1 VTAKAPSGT
10 AEDSTD
16 TASFV
21 STAMI
26 KAGKIRMFSLDLRQI
41 LAILLSCLATA
52 LSLKIPLLLKQ
63 VIDHG
68 KMLSRTSS
76 LGQIGFCLLISSLL
90 EAVSQYLL
98 SLAGDE
104 RIRDLRLLLQEKLL
118 RLPWNYYKE
127 NSRGSLLSHVL
138 NDSSVVKDFTVSVL
152 PSALVSLLTVAAS
165 LGILLGLDVKMTLV
179 IVLTFALIASS
190 AFPLG
195 KINEHFAYQNQAKLS
210 RVSAD
215 LDENL
220 ANIKLIKLTNA
231 QAGVLQKFRGDLQDL
246 FALSRKTDAVFSV
259 TGPLQTVLTLAG
271 FLLILLYG
279 SQRLAN
285 GSLSLGM
292 LSSFIMYMFGIIS
305 PINNLG
311 NFYMSYAEARGSIK
325 AISEIL
331 AQPDEA
337 DPGQELP
344 KKAADL
350 KVRDLTFAYPG
361 SQSPVLR
368 DLSLDFKE
376 GAKTALVGPSGAG
389 KTTLINLL
397 TRLEAGYQGQILLG
411 DLEARNCSLPA
422 WRDLF
427 SVVAQDNNIFAGTV
441 ADNLLF
447 GLEKSVSRSDMI
459 QALQVANLWPELDL
473 DTQTGEGG
481 WKLSLGQ
488 SQRLQ
493 LARAYLRDAPC
504 LILDEATAN
513 LDPES
518 EAKVSQAV
526 DRIAREKIVI
536 IIAHRLSTI
545 ANADKIY
552 FLDQG
557 QVQAAGRHEEL
568 LKHLPKYRAYV
579 EDQLRPLESR

>member
-1 VTAKAPSGT
+1 
-10 AEDSTD
+10 
-16 TASFV
+16 
-21 STAMI
+21 MI
-26 KAGKIRMFSLDLRQI
+26 KAGKIRLFSLDRRQI

-90 EAVSQYLL
+90 EAGSQYLL

-165 LGILLGLDVKMTLV
+165 LGILLSLDVKMTLV

-195 KINEHFAYQNQAKLS
+195 KINEHFAYQSQSKLS

-311 NFYMSYAEARGSIK
+311 NFYMSYAEARGSLK

-350 KVRDLTFAYPG
+350 KVRALTFAYPG
-361 SQSPVLR
+361 SQIPVLR

-411 DLEARNCSLPA
+411 DLEAKSCSLPA

-441 ADNLLF
+441 AENLLF

-459 QALQVANLWPELDL
+459 QALQAANLWPELDL
-473 DTQTGEGG
+473 DTKTGEGG

-579 EDQLRPLESR
+579 EDQLLPLEESR

>member
-1 VTAKAPSGT
+1 
-10 AEDSTD
+10 
-16 TASFV
+16 
-21 STAMI
+21 
-26 KAGKIRMFSLDLRQI
+26 MFSLDLRQI

-165 LGILLGLDVKMTLV
+165 LEILLGLDVKMTLV
-179 IVLTFALIASS
+179 IVLTFALIASR

-311 NFYMSYAEARGSIK
+311 NFYMSYAEARGSLK

>member
-1 VTAKAPSGT
+1 
-10 AEDSTD
+10 
-16 TASFV
+16 
-21 STAMI
+21 
-26 KAGKIRMFSLDLRQI
+26 
-41 LAILLSCLATA
+41 
-52 LSLKIPLLLKQ
+52 
-63 VIDHG
+63 
-68 KMLSRTSS
+68 
-76 LGQIGFCLLISSLL
+76 
-90 EAVSQYLL
+90 SQYLL

-165 LGILLGLDVKMTLV
+165 LGILLSLDVKMTLV

-195 KINEHFAYQNQAKLS
+195 KINEHFVYQNQAKLS
-210 RVSAD
+210 QVSAD

-231 QAGVLQKFRGDLQDL
+231 QAGVLRKFRLDLQDL

-259 TGPLQTVLTLAG
+259 TGPLQMVLTLAG

-311 NFYMSYAEARGSIK
+311 NFYMSYAEARGSLK

-350 KVRDLTFAYPG
+350 KVRNLTFAYPG
-361 SQSPVLR
+361 SQTPVLR
-368 DLSLDFKE
+368 DLSLDFKK
-376 GAKTALVGPSGAG
+376 GTKTALVGPSGAG

-397 TRLEAGYQGQILLG
+397 TRLEAGYQGEILLG
-411 DLEARNCSLPA
+411 DQEAKSCCLPA

-427 SVVAQDNNIFAGTV
+427 SVVAQDNNIFQGTV

-447 GLEKSVSRSDMI
+447 GLEKSASRSDMI
-459 QALQVANLWPELDL
+459 QALQAAKLWPEVDL

-488 SQRLQ
+488 NQRLQ

-526 DRIAREKIVI
+526 DRIAQEKIVI

-557 QVQAAGRHEEL
+557 QVQAAGKHEDL
-568 LKHLPKYRAYV
+568 LGQLPKYRAYV
-579 EDQLRPLESR
+579 EDQLIPLAESR

>member
-1 VTAKAPSGT
+1 
-10 AEDSTD
+10 
-16 TASFV
+16 
-21 STAMI
+21 MI
-26 KAGKIRMFSLDLRQI
+26 KAGKIRLFSLDRRQI
-41 LAILLSCLATA
+41 LAVLLSCLGTA

-90 EAVSQYLL
+90 EAGSQYLL

-165 LGILLGLDVKMTLV
+165 LGILLSLDVKMTLV

-195 KINEHFAYQNQAKLS
+195 KINEHFAYQSQSKLS

-231 QAGVLQKFRGDLQDL
+231 QAGVLQKIRGDLQDL

-311 NFYMSYAEARGSIK
+311 NFYMSYAEARGSLK

-361 SQSPVLR
+361 SQTPILR
-368 DLSLDFKE
+368 GLSLDFKK

-411 DLEARNCSLPA
+411 DLEAKSCCLPA

-427 SVVAQDNNIFAGTV
+427 SVVAQDNNIFQGTV

-447 GLEKSVSRSDMI
+447 GLEKSASRSDMI
-459 QALQVANLWPELDL
+459 QALQAANLWPELNL

-536 IIAHRLSTI
+536 VIAHRLSTI

-568 LKHLPKYRAYV
+568 LKQLPKYRAYV
-579 EDQLRPLESR
+579 EDQLLPLEESR

>member
-1 VTAKAPSGT
+1 MPSDT
-10 AEDSTD
+10 AEDNTD
-16 TASFV
+16 TALSA

-26 KAGKIRMFSLDLRQI
+26 KAGKIRLFSLDRRQI
-41 LAILLSCLATA
+41 LAILLSCLATS

-76 LGQIGFCLLISSLL
+76 LGQIVFCLLISSLL
-90 EAVSQYLL
+90 EASSQYLL

-118 RLPWNYYKE
+118 RLPWSYYKE

-165 LGILLGLDVKMTLV
+165 LGILLSLDVKMTLV
-179 IVLTFALIASS
+179 IVVTFALIASS

-231 QAGVLQKFRGDLQDL
+231 QVGVLQKFRGDLQDL

-311 NFYMSYAEARGSIK
+311 NFYMSYAEARGSLK

-337 DPGQELP
+337 DPGQEVP
-344 KKAADL
+344 KIAADL
-350 KVRDLTFAYPG
+350 KVRDLTFTYPG

-397 TRLEAGYQGQILLG
+397 TRLEDGYQGQILLG
-411 DLEARNCSLPA
+411 DLEAKSCRLSA

-427 SVVAQDNNIFAGTV
+427 SVVAQDNNIFQGTV

-557 QVQAAGRHEEL
+557 QIQAAGRHEDL
-568 LKHLPKYRAYV
+568 LKQLPKYRAYV

>member
-1 VTAKAPSGT
+1 
-10 AEDSTD
+10 
-16 TASFV
+16 
-21 STAMI
+21 MI
-26 KAGKIRMFSLDLRQI
+26 KAGKIRLFSLDRRQI
-41 LAILLSCLATA
+41 LAVLLSCLSTA
-52 LSLKIPLLLKQ
+52 LSLRIPLLLKQ

-76 LGQIGFCLLISSLL
+76 LGQIGFCLFIASLL
-90 EAVSQYLL
+90 EAGSQYLL

-152 PSALVSLLTVAAS
+152 PSALVSLLTVVAS
-165 LGILLGLDVKMTLV
+165 LGILLSLDVKMTLV
-179 IVLTFALIASS
+179 IVSTFALIASS

-210 RVSAD
+210 QVSAD

-231 QAGVLQKFRGDLQDL
+231 QAGVLRKFRSDLQDL

-311 NFYMSYAEARGSIK
+311 NFYMSYAEARGSLK

-350 KVRDLTFAYPG
+350 KVRGLTFAYPG
-361 SQSPVLR
+361 SQTPVLR

-411 DLEARNCSLPA
+411 DLEAKSCCLPA
-422 WRDLF
+422 WRNLF
-427 SVVAQDNNIFAGTV
+427 SVVAQDNNIFQGTV

-459 QALQVANLWPELDL
+459 QALQAANLWPEVDL

-488 SQRLQ
+488 NQRLQ

-526 DRIAREKIVI
+526 DRIAQKKIVI

-557 QVQAAGRHEEL
+557 QVQAAGKHKDL
-568 LKHLPKYRAYV
+568 LGQLPKYRAYV
-579 EDQLRPLESR
+579 EDQLIPLAESR

>member
-1 VTAKAPSGT
+1 
-10 AEDSTD
+10 
-16 TASFV
+16 
-21 STAMI
+21 
-26 KAGKIRMFSLDLRQI
+26 MFSLDRRQI

-63 VIDHG
+63 AIDQG

-76 LGQIGFCLLISSLL
+76 LGQIGFCLLIASLL

-104 RIRDLRLLLQEKLL
+104 RMRDLRLLLQEKLL

-165 LGILLGLDVKMTLV
+165 LGILLSLDVKMTLV

-195 KINEHFAYQNQAKLS
+195 KINEHFAYQSQSKLS

-311 NFYMSYAEARGSIK
+311 NFYMSYAEARGSLK

-337 DPGQELP
+337 DPGQALP

-361 SQSPVLR
+361 SQTPVLR
-368 DLSLDFKE
+368 GLSLDFKK

-411 DLEARNCSLPA
+411 GLEAKSCCLPA

-427 SVVAQDNNIFAGTV
+427 SVVAQDNNIFQGTV

-459 QALQVANLWPELDL
+459 QALQVANLWPEVDL

-488 SQRLQ
+488 NQRLQ

-526 DRIAREKIVI
+526 DRIAQEKIVI

-557 QVQAAGRHEEL
+557 QVQAAGKHEDL
-568 LKHLPKYRAYV
+568 LGQLPKYRAYV
-579 EDQLRPLESR
+579 EDQLIPLAESR

>member
-1 VTAKAPSGT
+1 
-10 AEDSTD
+10 
-16 TASFV
+16 
-21 STAMI
+21 MI
-26 KAGKIRMFSLDLRQI
+26 KARKIRFFSLDRRQI
-41 LAILLSCLATA
+41 LAVLLSCLATV

-63 VIDHG
+63 AIDHG

-76 LGQIGFCLLISSLL
+76 LGQIGFCLLIASLL

-104 RIRDLRLLLQEKLL
+104 RIRDLRLLLQGKLL

-152 PSALVSLLTVAAS
+152 PSALVSLLTVVAS
-165 LGILLGLDVKMTLV
+165 LGILLSLDVKMTLV
-179 IVLTFALIASS
+179 IILTFALIASS

-195 KINEHFAYQNQAKLS
+195 KINEHFAYQSQSKLS

-246 FALSRKTDAVFSV
+246 FALSRKTDAVVSV

-311 NFYMSYAEARGSIK
+311 NFYMSYAEARGSLK

-337 DPGQELP
+337 DPGQALP
-344 KKAADL
+344 KKATDL

-361 SQSPVLR
+361 GQAPVLR
-368 DLSLDFKE
+368 DLSLDFKK

-411 DLEARNCSLPA
+411 DLEAKSCRLPA

-447 GLEKSVSRSDMI
+447 GLEKSASRSDMI
-459 QALQVANLWPELDL
+459 QALQAANLWPELDL

-526 DRIAREKIVI
+526 DRIAQEKIVI

-568 LKHLPKYRAYV
+568 LKQLPKYRAYV
-579 EDQLRPLESR
+579 EDQLLPLEESR

>member
-1 VTAKAPSGT
+1 
-10 AEDSTD
+10 
-16 TASFV
+16 
-21 STAMI
+21 MI

-246 FALSRKTDAVFSV
+246 FALSRRTDAVFSV

-311 NFYMSYAEARGSIK
+311 NFYMSYAEARGSLK

>member
-1 VTAKAPSGT
+1 
-10 AEDSTD
+10 
-16 TASFV
+16 
-21 STAMI
+21 
-26 KAGKIRMFSLDLRQI
+26 MFSLDLRQI

-90 EAVSQYLL
+90 EAASQYLL

-165 LGILLGLDVKMTLV
+165 LEILLGLDVKMTLV

-311 NFYMSYAEARGSIK
+311 NFYMSYAEARGSLK

>member
-1 VTAKAPSGT
+1 
-10 AEDSTD
+10 
-16 TASFV
+16 
-21 STAMI
+21 MI
-26 KAGKIRMFSLDLRQI
+26 KAGKIRLFSLDRRQI

-165 LGILLGLDVKMTLV
+165 LGILLSLDVKMTLV

-292 LSSFIMYMFGIIS
+292 LSSFIMYMFSIIS

-311 NFYMSYAEARGSIK
+311 NFYMSYAEARGSLK

-350 KVRDLTFAYPG
+350 RVRDLTFAYPG
-361 SQSPVLR
+361 SQTPVLR

-411 DLEARNCSLPA
+411 DLEARNCRLPA

-557 QVQAAGRHEEL
+557 QVQAAGRHEDL
-568 LKHLPKYRAYV
+568 LKQLPKYRAYV

>member
-1 VTAKAPSGT
+1 
-10 AEDSTD
+10 
-16 TASFV
+16 
-21 STAMI
+21 MI
-26 KAGKIRMFSLDLRQI
+26 KAGKIRLFSLDRRQI
-41 LAILLSCLATA
+41 LAVLLSCLGTA
-52 LSLKIPLLLKQ
+52 LSLRIPLLLKQ

-76 LGQIGFCLLISSLL
+76 LGQIGFCLLIASLL
-90 EAVSQYLL
+90 EAGSQYLL

-165 LGILLGLDVKMTLV
+165 LGILLSLDVKMTLV

-210 RVSAD
+210 QVSAD

-231 QAGVLQKFRGDLQDL
+231 QAGVLRKFRLDLQDL

-311 NFYMSYAEARGSIK
+311 NFYMSYAEARGSLK

-337 DPGQELP
+337 DPGQALP

-350 KVRDLTFAYPG
+350 KVRGLTFAYPG
-361 SQSPVLR
+361 SQTPVLR
-368 DLSLDFKE
+368 DLSLDFKK

-411 DLEARNCSLPA
+411 DLEAKSCCLPA

-427 SVVAQDNNIFAGTV
+427 SVVAQDNNIFQGTV

-447 GLEKSVSRSDMI
+447 GLEKSASRSAMI
-459 QALQVANLWPELDL
+459 QALQAANLWPEVDL

-488 SQRLQ
+488 NQRLQ

-526 DRIAREKIVI
+526 DRIAQEKIVI

-557 QVQAAGRHEEL
+557 QVQAAGKHEDL
-568 LKHLPKYRAYV
+568 LGQLPKYRAYV
-579 EDQLRPLESR
+579 EDQLIPLAESR

>member
-1 VTAKAPSGT
+1 MAKAPSAA

-16 TASFV
+16 TALSA

-26 KAGKIRMFSLDLRQI
+26 KAGKIRLFSLDRRQI

-68 KMLSRTSS
+68 KMLSWTSS

-90 EAVSQYLL
+90 EAGSQYLL

-165 LGILLGLDVKMTLV
+165 LGILLSLDVKMTLV
-179 IVLTFALIASS
+179 IVVTFALIASS

-210 RVSAD
+210 QVSAD

-231 QAGVLQKFRGDLQDL
+231 QTGVLQKFRGDLQDL

-311 NFYMSYAEARGSIK
+311 NFYMSYAEARGSLK

-337 DPGQELP
+337 DPGQQLP

-411 DLEARNCSLPA
+411 DLEAKSCSLPA

-447 GLEKSVSRSDMI
+447 GLEKTVSRSDMI
-459 QALQVANLWPELDL
+459 RALQVANLWPELDL
-473 DTQTGEGG
+473 DTRTGEGG

-493 LARAYLRDAPC
+493 LARVCLRDAPC

-545 ANADKIY
+545 ANADKTY

>member
-1 VTAKAPSGT
+1 
-10 AEDSTD
+10 
-16 TASFV
+16 
-21 STAMI
+21 MI
-26 KAGKIRMFSLDLRQI
+26 KAGKIRLFSLDRRQI

-90 EAVSQYLL
+90 EAGSQYLL

-165 LGILLGLDVKMTLV
+165 LGILLSLDVKMTLV

-195 KINEHFAYQNQAKLS
+195 KINEHFAYQNQAKLG

-231 QAGVLQKFRGDLQDL
+231 QAGVLRKFRLDLQDL
-246 FALSRKTDAVFSV
+246 FALARKTDAVFSV

-311 NFYMSYAEARGSIK
+311 NFYMSYAEARGSLK

-350 KVRDLTFAYPG
+350 RVRDLTFAYPG
-361 SQSPVLR
+361 SQTPVLR

-411 DLEARNCSLPA
+411 DLEARNCRLPA

-473 DTQTGEGG
+473 DTRTGEGG

-557 QVQAAGRHEEL
+557 QVQAAGRHEDL
-568 LKHLPKYRAYV
+568 LKQLPKYRAYV

>member
-1 VTAKAPSGT
+1 
-10 AEDSTD
+10 
-16 TASFV
+16 
-21 STAMI
+21 MI
-26 KAGKIRMFSLDLRQI
+26 KAGKIRLFSLDRRQI
-41 LAILLSCLATA
+41 LAILLSYLATA

-76 LGQIGFCLLISSLL
+76 LGQIGFCLLIASLL

-165 LGILLGLDVKMTLV
+165 LGILLSLDVKMTLV

-279 SQRLAN
+279 S
-285 GSLSLGM
+285 LSLGM

-311 NFYMSYAEARGSIK
+311 NFYMSYAEARGSLK

-350 KVRDLTFAYPG
+350 KVRALTFAYPG
-361 SQSPVLR
+361 SQRPVLR

-411 DLEARNCSLPA
+411 DLEAKSCRLPA

-557 QVQAAGRHEEL
+557 QVQAAGRHEDL
-568 LKHLPKYRAYV
+568 LKQLPKYRAYV

>member
-1 VTAKAPSGT
+1 
-10 AEDSTD
+10 
-16 TASFV
+16 
-21 STAMI
+21 MI
-26 KAGKIRMFSLDLRQI
+26 KAGKIRLFSLDRRQI
-41 LAILLSCLATA
+41 LAVLLSCLGTA
-52 LSLKIPLLLKQ
+52 LSLRIPLLLKQ

-76 LGQIGFCLLISSLL
+76 LGQIGCCLLISSLL
-90 EAVSQYLL
+90 EAGSQYLL

-152 PSALVSLLTVAAS
+152 PSALVSLLTVVAS
-165 LGILLGLDVKMTLV
+165 LGILLSLDVKMTLV

-210 RVSAD
+210 QVSAD

-231 QAGVLQKFRGDLQDL
+231 QAGVLRKFRLDLQDL

-311 NFYMSYAEARGSIK
+311 NFYMSYAEARGSLK

-337 DPGQELP
+337 DPGQALP
-344 KKAADL
+344 KKVADL

-361 SQSPVLR
+361 SQTPVLR
-368 DLSLDFKE
+368 GLSLDFKK

-411 DLEARNCSLPA
+411 DLEAKSCCLPA

-427 SVVAQDNNIFAGTV
+427 SVVAQDNNIFQGTV

-447 GLEKSVSRSDMI
+447 GLEKSASRSDMI
-459 QALQVANLWPELDL
+459 QALQAANLWPELDL

-526 DRIAREKIVI
+526 DRIAQEKIVI

-568 LKHLPKYRAYV
+568 LKQLPKYRAYV
-579 EDQLRPLESR
+579 EDQLIPLAESR

>member
-1 VTAKAPSGT
+1 
-10 AEDSTD
+10 
-16 TASFV
+16 
-21 STAMI
+21 
-26 KAGKIRMFSLDLRQI
+26 MFSLDLRQI

>member
-1 VTAKAPSGT
+1 
-10 AEDSTD
+10 
-16 TASFV
+16 
-21 STAMI
+21 MI
-26 KAGKIRMFSLDLRQI
+26 KAGKIRLFSLDRRQI
-41 LAILLSCLATA
+41 LAVLLSCLGTA
-52 LSLKIPLLLKQ
+52 LSLRIPLLLKQ

-76 LGQIGFCLLISSLL
+76 LGQIGCCLLISSLL
-90 EAVSQYLL
+90 EAGSQYLL

-165 LGILLGLDVKMTLV
+165 LGILLSLDVKMTLV
-179 IVLTFALIASS
+179 IVSTFALIASS

-210 RVSAD
+210 QVSAD

-231 QAGVLQKFRGDLQDL
+231 QAGVLRKFRLDLQDL

-311 NFYMSYAEARGSIK
+311 NFYMSYAEARGSLK

-337 DPGQELP
+337 DPGQALP
-344 KKAADL
+344 KKVADL

-361 SQSPVLR
+361 SQTPVLR
-368 DLSLDFKE
+368 GLSLDFKK

-411 DLEARNCSLPA
+411 DLEAKSCCLPA

-427 SVVAQDNNIFAGTV
+427 SVVAQDNNIFQGTV

-447 GLEKSVSRSDMI
+447 GLEKSASRSDMI
-459 QALQVANLWPELDL
+459 QALQAANLWPELDL

-526 DRIAREKIVI
+526 DRIAQEKIVI

-568 LKHLPKYRAYV
+568 LKQLPKYRAYV
-579 EDQLRPLESR
+579 EDQLIPLAESR

>member
-1 VTAKAPSGT
+1 
-10 AEDSTD
+10 
-16 TASFV
+16 
-21 STAMI
+21 MI
-26 KAGKIRMFSLDLRQI
+26 KAGKIRLFSLDRRQV

-63 VIDHG
+63 VIDRG
-68 KMLSRTSS
+68 KMLSWTNS

-90 EAVSQYLL
+90 EAGSQYLL

-152 PSALVSLLTVAAS
+152 PSALVSLLTVVAS
-165 LGILLGLDVKMTLV
+165 LGILFSLDVKMTLV
-179 IVLTFALIASS
+179 IILTFALIASS

-311 NFYMSYAEARGSIK
+311 NFYMSYAEARGSLK

-331 AQPDEA
+331 AQADEA

-411 DLEARNCSLPA
+411 DLEAKSCSLPA

-473 DTQTGEGG
+473 DTRTGEGG

-526 DRIAREKIVI
+526 DRIAQEKIVI

-568 LKHLPKYRAYV
+568 LKQLPKYRAYV

>member
-1 VTAKAPSGT
+1 
-10 AEDSTD
+10 
-16 TASFV
+16 
-21 STAMI
+21 MI
-26 KAGKIRMFSLDLRQI
+26 KAGKIRLFSLDRRQI
-41 LAILLSCLATA
+41 IAILLSCLGTA

-76 LGQIGFCLLISSLL
+76 LGQIGFCLLIASLL
-90 EAVSQYLL
+90 EAGSQYLL

-165 LGILLGLDVKMTLV
+165 LGILLSLDVKMTLV
-179 IVLTFALIASS
+179 IVSTFALIASS

-210 RVSAD
+210 QVSAD

-231 QAGVLQKFRGDLQDL
+231 QAGVLRKFRLDLQDL

-311 NFYMSYAEARGSIK
+311 NFYMSYAEARGSLK

-337 DPGQELP
+337 DPGQALP

-350 KVRDLTFAYPG
+350 KVRGLTFAYPG
-361 SQSPVLR
+361 SQTPVLR
-368 DLSLDFKE
+368 DLSLDFKK

-411 DLEARNCSLPA
+411 DLEAKSCCLPA

-447 GLEKSVSRSDMI
+447 GLEKSASRSDMI
-459 QALQVANLWPELDL
+459 QALQAANLWPELDL

-526 DRIAREKIVI
+526 DRIAQEKIVI

-568 LKHLPKYRAYV
+568 LKQLPKYRAYV
-579 EDQLRPLESR
+579 EDQLLPLEESR

>member
-1 VTAKAPSGT
+1 
-10 AEDSTD
+10 
-16 TASFV
+16 
-21 STAMI
+21 MI

-165 LGILLGLDVKMTLV
+165 LEILLGLDVKMTLV

-311 NFYMSYAEARGSIK
+311 NFYMSYAEARGSLK

>member
-1 VTAKAPSGT
+1 
-10 AEDSTD
+10 
-16 TASFV
+16 
-21 STAMI
+21 MI
-26 KAGKIRMFSLDLRQI
+26 KAGKIRLFSLNRRQI

-76 LGQIGFCLLISSLL
+76 LGQIGFCLLIASLL

-152 PSALVSLLTVAAS
+152 PSALVSILTVAAS
-165 LGILLGLDVKMTLV
+165 LGILLSLDVKMTLV

-231 QAGVLQKFRGDLQDL
+231 QAGVLQKFRSDLQDL
-246 FALSRKTDAVFSV
+246 FALSRKTDVVFSV

-311 NFYMSYAEARGSIK
+311 NFYMSYAEARGSLK

-361 SQSPVLR
+361 SQRPVLR
-368 DLSLDFKE
+368 DLSLEFKE

-411 DLEARNCSLPA
+411 DLEAKSCRLPGGTSSAWWPRTTIFLPVQLLTICSLA
-422 WRDLF
+422 WKKT
-427 SVVAQDNNIFAGTV
+427 S
-441 ADNLLF
+441 
-447 GLEKSVSRSDMI
+447 
-459 QALQVANLWPELDL
+459 
-473 DTQTGEGG
+473 
-481 WKLSLGQ
+481 
-488 SQRLQ
+488 
-493 LARAYLRDAPC
+493 
-504 LILDEATAN
+504 
-513 LDPES
+513 
-518 EAKVSQAV
+518 
-526 DRIAREKIVI
+526 
-536 IIAHRLSTI
+536 
-545 ANADKIY
+545 
-552 FLDQG
+552 
-557 QVQAAGRHEEL
+557 AGRT
-568 LKHLPKYRAYV
+568 
-579 EDQLRPLESR
+579 

>member
-1 VTAKAPSGT
+1 
-10 AEDSTD
+10 
-16 TASFV
+16 
-21 STAMI
+21 MI
-26 KAGKIRMFSLDLRQI
+26 KAGKIRLFSLDRRQI
-41 LAILLSCLATA
+41 LAILLSYLATA

-76 LGQIGFCLLISSLL
+76 LGQIGFCLLIASLL

-165 LGILLGLDVKMTLV
+165 LGILLSLDVKMTLV

-311 NFYMSYAEARGSIK
+311 NFYMSYAEARGSLK

-350 KVRDLTFAYPG
+350 RVRDLTFAYPG
-361 SQSPVLR
+361 SQTPVLR

-411 DLEARNCSLPA
+411 DLEARNCRLPA

-557 QVQAAGRHEEL
+557 QVQAAGRHEDL
-568 LKHLPKYRAYV
+568 LKQLPKYRAYV

>member
-1 VTAKAPSGT
+1 
-10 AEDSTD
+10 
-16 TASFV
+16 
-21 STAMI
+21 MI
-26 KAGKIRMFSLDLRQI
+26 KAGKIRLFSLDRRQI

-90 EAVSQYLL
+90 EAGSQYLL

-165 LGILLGLDVKMTLV
+165 LGILLSLDVKMTLV

-195 KINEHFAYQNQAKLS
+195 KINEHFAYQSQSKLS

-311 NFYMSYAEARGSIK
+311 NFYMSYAEARGSLK

-350 KVRDLTFAYPG
+350 KVRALTFAYPG
-361 SQSPVLR
+361 SQIPFLR

-411 DLEARNCSLPA
+411 DLEAKSCSLPA

-441 ADNLLF
+441 AENLLF

-459 QALQVANLWPELDL
+459 QALQAANLWPELDL
-473 DTQTGEGG
+473 DTKTGEGG

-579 EDQLRPLESR
+579 EDQLLPLEESR

>member
-1 VTAKAPSGT
+1 
-10 AEDSTD
+10 
-16 TASFV
+16 
-21 STAMI
+21 MI
-26 KAGKIRMFSLDLRQI
+26 KAGKIRLFSLDRRQI

-63 VIDHG
+63 VIDRG
-68 KMLSRTSS
+68 KMLSRTNS

-90 EAVSQYLL
+90 EAGSQYLL

-152 PSALVSLLTVAAS
+152 PSALVSLLTVVAS
-165 LGILLGLDVKMTLV
+165 LGILFSLDVKMTLV
-179 IVLTFALIASS
+179 IILTFALIASS

-311 NFYMSYAEARGSIK
+311 NFYMSYAEARGSLK

-331 AQPDEA
+331 AQADEA

-411 DLEARNCSLPA
+411 DLEAKSCSLPA

-473 DTQTGEGG
+473 DTRTGEGG

-526 DRIAREKIVI
+526 DRIAQEKIVI

-568 LKHLPKYRAYV
+568 LKQLPKYRAYV

>member
-1 VTAKAPSGT
+1 
-10 AEDSTD
+10 
-16 TASFV
+16 
-21 STAMI
+21 MI
-26 KAGKIRMFSLDLRQI
+26 KAGKIRLFSLDRRQI
-41 LAILLSCLATA
+41 LAVLLSCLGTA
-52 LSLKIPLLLKQ
+52 LSLRIPLLLKQ

-76 LGQIGFCLLISSLL
+76 LGQIGCCLLISSLL
-90 EAVSQYLL
+90 EAGSQYLL

-165 LGILLGLDVKMTLV
+165 LGILLSLDVKMTLV
-179 IVLTFALIASS
+179 IVSTFALIASS

-210 RVSAD
+210 QVSAD
-215 LDENL
+215 LDENM

-231 QAGVLQKFRGDLQDL
+231 QAGVLRNFRLDLQDL
-246 FALSRKTDAVFSV
+246 FALSRKTDAVFSI

-311 NFYMSYAEARGSIK
+311 NFYMSYAEARGSLK

-337 DPGQELP
+337 DPGQALP
-344 KKAADL
+344 KKATDL

-361 SQSPVLR
+361 SQAPVLR
-368 DLSLDFKE
+368 DLSLDFKK

-411 DLEARNCSLPA
+411 GLEAKSCCLPA

-427 SVVAQDNNIFAGTV
+427 SVVAQDNNIFQGTV

-459 QALQVANLWPELDL
+459 QALQAANLWPEVDL

-488 SQRLQ
+488 NQRLQ

-526 DRIAREKIVI
+526 DRIAQEKIVI

-557 QVQAAGRHEEL
+557 QVQAAGKHEDL
-568 LKHLPKYRAYV
+568 LGQLPKYRAYV
-579 EDQLRPLESR
+579 EDQLIPLAESR

>member
-1 VTAKAPSGT
+1 
-10 AEDSTD
+10 
-16 TASFV
+16 
-21 STAMI
+21 MI
-26 KAGKIRMFSLDLRQI
+26 KAGKIRLFSLDRRQI
-41 LAILLSCLATA
+41 LAILLSYLATA

-76 LGQIGFCLLISSLL
+76 LGQIGFCLLIASLL

-138 NDSSVVKDFTVSVL
+138 NDSSVVKDFM
-152 PSALVSLLTVAAS
+152 VSLLTVAAS
-165 LGILLGLDVKMTLV
+165 LGILLSLDVKMTLV

-311 NFYMSYAEARGSIK
+311 NFYMSYAEARGSLK

-350 KVRDLTFAYPG
+350 KVRALTFAYPG
-361 SQSPVLR
+361 SQRPVLR

-411 DLEARNCSLPA
+411 DLEAKSCRLPA

-557 QVQAAGRHEEL
+557 QVQAAGRHEDL
-568 LKHLPKYRAYV
+568 LKQLPKYRAYV
-579 EDQLRPLESR
+579 EDQLRPLEGR

>member
-1 VTAKAPSGT
+1 
-10 AEDSTD
+10 
-16 TASFV
+16 
-21 STAMI
+21 MI
-26 KAGKIRMFSLDLRQI
+26 KAGKIRLFSLDRRQI
-41 LAILLSCLATA
+41 LAVLLSCLSTA
-52 LSLKIPLLLKQ
+52 LSLRIPLLLKQ

-76 LGQIGFCLLISSLL
+76 LGQIGFCLFIASLL
-90 EAVSQYLL
+90 EAGSQYLL

-165 LGILLGLDVKMTLV
+165 LGILLSLDVKMTLV

-210 RVSAD
+210 QVSAD

-231 QAGVLQKFRGDLQDL
+231 QAGVLRKFRLDLQDL
-246 FALSRKTDAVFSV
+246 FALSRKTDAVFSI

-311 NFYMSYAEARGSIK
+311 NFYMSYAEARGSLK

-361 SQSPVLR
+361 SQTPVLR

-397 TRLEAGYQGQILLG
+397 TRLEDGYQGQILLG
-411 DLEARNCSLPA
+411 DLEAKSCCLPA

-427 SVVAQDNNIFAGTV
+427 SVVAQDNNIFQGTV

-459 QALQVANLWPELDL
+459 QALQAANLWPEVDL

-488 SQRLQ
+488 NQRLQ

-526 DRIAREKIVI
+526 DRIAQEKIVI

-557 QVQAAGRHEEL
+557 QVQAAGKHEDL
-568 LKHLPKYRAYV
+568 LGQLPKYRAYV
-579 EDQLRPLESR
+579 EDQLIPLAENR

>member
-1 VTAKAPSGT
+1 MAKAPSAA

-16 TASFV
+16 TALSA

-26 KAGKIRMFSLDLRQI
+26 KAGKIRLFSLDRRQI

-68 KMLSRTSS
+68 KMLSWTSS

-90 EAVSQYLL
+90 EAGSQYLL

-165 LGILLGLDVKMTLV
+165 LGILLSLDVKMTLV
-179 IVLTFALIASS
+179 IVVTFALIASS

-210 RVSAD
+210 QVSAD

-231 QAGVLQKFRGDLQDL
+231 QTGVLQKFRGDLQDL

-311 NFYMSYAEARGSIK
+311 NFYMSYAEARGSLK

-337 DPGQELP
+337 DPGQQLP

-350 KVRDLTFAYPG
+350 KVRDLTFAYPS

-411 DLEARNCSLPA
+411 DLEAKSCSLPA

-447 GLEKSVSRSDMI
+447 GLEKTVSRSDMI
-459 QALQVANLWPELDL
+459 RALQVANLWPELDL
-473 DTQTGEGG
+473 DTRTGEGG

-545 ANADKIY
+545 ANADKTY

>member
-1 VTAKAPSGT
+1 
-10 AEDSTD
+10 
-16 TASFV
+16 
-21 STAMI
+21 MI
-26 KAGKIRMFSLDLRQI
+26 KAGKIRLFSLDRRQI

-90 EAVSQYLL
+90 EAGSQYLL

-165 LGILLGLDVKMTLV
+165 LGILFSLDVKMTLV

-195 KINEHFAYQNQAKLS
+195 KINEHFAYQSQSKLS

-311 NFYMSYAEARGSIK
+311 NFYMSYAEARGSLK

-350 KVRDLTFAYPG
+350 KVRALTFAYPG
-361 SQSPVLR
+361 SQIPVLR

-411 DLEARNCSLPA
+411 DLEAKSCSLPA

-441 ADNLLF
+441 AENLLF

-459 QALQVANLWPELDL
+459 QALQAANLWPELDL
-473 DTQTGEGG
+473 DTKTGEGG

-579 EDQLRPLESR
+579 EDQLLPLEESR

>member
-1 VTAKAPSGT
+1 
-10 AEDSTD
+10 
-16 TASFV
+16 
-21 STAMI
+21 
-26 KAGKIRMFSLDLRQI
+26 MFSLDRRQI
-41 LAILLSCLATA
+41 LAILLSCLGTV

-118 RLPWNYYKE
+118 CLPWNYYKE

-165 LGILLGLDVKMTLV
+165 LGILLSLDVKMTLV
-179 IVLTFALIASS
+179 IVLTFALIASN

-195 KINEHFAYQNQAKLS
+195 KINEHFAYQSQSKLS

-311 NFYMSYAEARGSIK
+311 NFYMSYAEARGSLK

-344 KKAADL
+344 KNAADL
-350 KVRDLTFAYPG
+350 KVRALTFAYPG
-361 SQSPVLR
+361 SQTPVLR
-368 DLSLDFKE
+368 DLSLDFKK

-411 DLEARNCSLPA
+411 DLEAKSCRLPA

-459 QALQVANLWPELDL
+459 QALQAANLWPELDL
-473 DTQTGEGG
+473 DTRTGEGG

-526 DRIAREKIVI
+526 DRIAQEKIVI

-568 LKHLPKYRAYV
+568 LKQLPKYRAYV
-579 EDQLRPLESR
+579 EDQLLPLEESR

>member
-1 VTAKAPSGT
+1 
-10 AEDSTD
+10 
-16 TASFV
+16 
-21 STAMI
+21 MI
-26 KAGKIRMFSLDLRQI
+26 KAGKIRLFSLDRRQI
-41 LAILLSCLATA
+41 IAIMLSCLGTA
-52 LSLKIPLLLKQ
+52 LSLRIPLLLKQ
-63 VIDHG
+63 VIDQG

-90 EAVSQYLL
+90 EAGSQYLL

-138 NDSSVVKDFTVSVL
+138 NDSSVVKDFTVSIL

-165 LGILLGLDVKMTLV
+165 LGILLSLDVKMTLV

-195 KINEHFAYQNQAKLS
+195 KINEHFAYQSQSKLS

-231 QAGVLQKFRGDLQDL
+231 QAGVLQKIRGDLQDL

-311 NFYMSYAEARGSIK
+311 NFYMSYAEARGSLK

-337 DPGQELP
+337 DPGQALP
-344 KKAADL
+344 KEAADL

-361 SQSPVLR
+361 SQTPVLR
-368 DLSLDFKE
+368 GLSLDFKK

-411 DLEARNCSLPA
+411 DLEAKSCRLPA

-447 GLEKSVSRSDMI
+447 GLEKSASRSDMI
-459 QALQVANLWPELDL
+459 QALQAANLWPELDL
-473 DTQTGEGG
+473 DTRTGEGG

-557 QVQAAGRHEEL
+557 QVQAAGWHEEL
-568 LKHLPKYRAYV
+568 LKQLPKYRAYV
-579 EDQLRPLESR
+579 EDQLLPLEESR

>member
-1 VTAKAPSGT
+1 MAKAPSGT

-16 TASFV
+16 TASSA

-26 KAGKIRMFSLDLRQI
+26 KAGKIRLFSLDRRQI
-41 LAILLSCLATA
+41 MAILLSCLATA

-90 EAVSQYLL
+90 EAGSQYLL

-127 NSRGSLLSHVL
+127 NSRGSLFSHVL

-165 LGILLGLDVKMTLV
+165 LGILLSLDVKMTLV

-271 FLLILLYG
+271 FC
-279 SQRLAN
+279 S
-285 GSLSLGM
+285 M
-292 LSSFIMYMFGIIS
+292 
-305 PINNLG
+305 
-311 NFYMSYAEARGSIK
+311 
-325 AISEIL
+325 
-331 AQPDEA
+331 
-337 DPGQELP
+337 
-344 KKAADL
+344 AA
-350 KVRDLTFAYPG
+350 
-361 SQSPVLR
+361 S
-368 DLSLDFKE
+368 
-376 GAKTALVGPSGAG
+376 
-389 KTTLINLL
+389 
-397 TRLEAGYQGQILLG
+397 
-411 DLEARNCSLPA
+411 A
-422 WRDLF
+422 WLM
-427 SVVAQDNNIFAGTV
+427 AAC
-441 ADNLLF
+441 
-447 GLEKSVSRSDMI
+447 
-459 QALQVANLWPELDL
+459 LW
-473 DTQTGEGG
+473 G
-481 WKLSLGQ
+481 
-488 SQRLQ
+488 
-493 LARAYLRDAPC
+493 C
-504 LILDEATAN
+504 
-513 LDPES
+513 
-518 EAKVSQAV
+518 
-526 DRIAREKIVI
+526 
-536 IIAHRLSTI
+536 
-545 ANADKIY
+545 
-552 FLDQG
+552 
-557 QVQAAGRHEEL
+557 
-568 LKHLPKYRAYV
+568 
-579 EDQLRPLESR
+579 

>member
-1 VTAKAPSGT
+1 
-10 AEDSTD
+10 
-16 TASFV
+16 
-21 STAMI
+21 MI
-26 KAGKIRMFSLDLRQI
+26 KAGKIRLFSLDRRQI
-41 LAILLSCLATA
+41 IAILLSCLGTA

-76 LGQIGFCLLISSLL
+76 LGQIGCCLLISSLL
-90 EAVSQYLL
+90 EAGSQYLL

-165 LGILLGLDVKMTLV
+165 LGILLSLDVKMTLV

-210 RVSAD
+210 QVSAD

-231 QAGVLQKFRGDLQDL
+231 QAGVLRKFRLDLQDL

-259 TGPLQTVLTLAG
+259 TGPLQTILTLAG

-311 NFYMSYAEARGSIK
+311 NFYMSYAEARGSLK

-337 DPGQELP
+337 DPGQALP
-344 KKAADL
+344 KKATDL
-350 KVRDLTFAYPG
+350 KVRALTFAYPG
-361 SQSPVLR
+361 SQAPVLR
-368 DLSLDFKE
+368 DLSLDFKK

-411 DLEARNCSLPA
+411 DLEAKSCRLPA

-447 GLEKSVSRSDMI
+447 GLEKSASRSDMI
-459 QALQVANLWPELDL
+459 QALQAANLWPELDL

-526 DRIAREKIVI
+526 DRIAQEKIVI

-557 QVQAAGRHEEL
+557 QVQAAGKHEDL
-568 LKHLPKYRAYV
+568 LGQLPKYRAYV
-579 EDQLRPLESR
+579 EDQLIPLAENR

>member
-1 VTAKAPSGT
+1 
-10 AEDSTD
+10 
-16 TASFV
+16 
-21 STAMI
+21 MI
-26 KAGKIRMFSLDLRQI
+26 KAGKIRLFSLDRWQI
-41 LAILLSCLATA
+41 LAVLLSCLGTA
-52 LSLKIPLLLKQ
+52 FSLRIPLLLKQ
-63 VIDHG
+63 VIDQG

-76 LGQIGFCLLISSLL
+76 LGQIGCCLLISSLL
-90 EAVSQYLL
+90 EAGSQYLL

-165 LGILLGLDVKMTLV
+165 LGILLSLDVKMTLV
-179 IVLTFALIASS
+179 IVSTFALIASS

-210 RVSAD
+210 QVSAD

-246 FALSRKTDAVFSV
+246 FALSRKTDAVFSI

-311 NFYMSYAEARGSIK
+311 NFYMSYAEARGSLK

-350 KVRDLTFAYPG
+350 KVRALTFAYPG

-411 DLEARNCSLPA
+411 DLEAKSCRLPA

-441 ADNLLF
+441 AENLLF
-447 GLEKSVSRSDMI
+447 GLEKPVSRSDMI
-459 QALQVANLWPELDL
+459 QALQAANLWPELDL

-526 DRIAREKIVI
+526 DRIAQEKIVI

-557 QVQAAGRHEEL
+557 QVQAAGKHEDL
-568 LKHLPKYRAYV
+568 LGQLPKYRAYV
-579 EDQLRPLESR
+579 EDQLIPLAESR

>member
-1 VTAKAPSGT
+1 
-10 AEDSTD
+10 
-16 TASFV
+16 
-21 STAMI
+21 MI
-26 KAGKIRMFSLDLRQI
+26 KAGKICLFSLDRRQI

-127 NSRGSLLSHVL
+127 NSRGSVLSHVL

-165 LGILLGLDVKMTLV
+165 LGILLSLDVKMTLV
-179 IVLTFALIASS
+179 IVLTFVLIASS

-311 NFYMSYAEARGSIK
+311 NFYMSYAEARGSLK

-350 KVRDLTFAYPG
+350 KVRALTFAYPG
-361 SQSPVLR
+361 SQAPVLR

-411 DLEARNCSLPA
+411 DLEAKSCRLPA

-557 QVQAAGRHEEL
+557 QIQASGRHEDL
-568 LKHLPKYRAYV
+568 LKQLPKYRAYV

>member
-1 VTAKAPSGT
+1 
-10 AEDSTD
+10 
-16 TASFV
+16 
-21 STAMI
+21 
-26 KAGKIRMFSLDLRQI
+26 MFSLDRRQI
-41 LAILLSCLATA
+41 LAVLLSCLGTV

-63 VIDHG
+63 AIDQG

-165 LGILLGLDVKMTLV
+165 LGILLSLDVKMTLV

-195 KINEHFAYQNQAKLS
+195 KINEHFAYQSQSKLS

-311 NFYMSYAEARGSIK
+311 NFYMSYAEARGSLK

-361 SQSPVLR
+361 SQTPVLR
-368 DLSLDFKE
+368 GLSLDFKK

-411 DLEARNCSLPA
+411 DLEAKSCCLSA

-427 SVVAQDNNIFAGTV
+427 SVVAQDNNIFQGTV

-447 GLEKSVSRSDMI
+447 GLEKSASRSDMI
-459 QALQVANLWPELDL
+459 QALQAANLWPEVDL

-488 SQRLQ
+488 NQRLQ

-526 DRIAREKIVI
+526 DRIAQEKIVI

-568 LKHLPKYRAYV
+568 LKQLPKYRAYV
-579 EDQLRPLESR
+579 EDQLFPLEESR